1 MEILSSVPDILVGF
15 LIGIAIGMI
24 GSRLAVRLP
33 DTVLKAIV
41 IVMVAG
47 SGTSL
52 LFGIGH

>member
-1 MEILSSVPDILVGF
+1 MEILSSVPDILVGL
-15 LIGIAIGMI
+15 LIGISIGMI

-33 DTVLKAIV
+33 DTVLKVIV

-47 SGTSL
+47 SGTSP